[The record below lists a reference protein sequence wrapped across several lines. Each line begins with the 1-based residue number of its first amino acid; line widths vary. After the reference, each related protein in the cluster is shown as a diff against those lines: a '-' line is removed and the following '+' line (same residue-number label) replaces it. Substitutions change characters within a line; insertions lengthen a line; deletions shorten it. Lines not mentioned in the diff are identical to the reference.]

1 MQHPSNTMMLPSSS
15 RIESASSPERACDQ
29 NILTFRQLKA
39 WQKSHQLA
47 LNLYRITASFPRTES
62 YGLTA
67 QIRRAGASIPSNIA
81 EGCGRSGDTELARF
95 CDIARGS
102 ASELEYQLLL
112 ARDLKLIQPDDYEQL
127 VQQATD
133 IKRMLTVFVRKLRAE
148 S

>member
-1 MQHPSNTMMLPSSS
+1 MSK
-15 RIESASSPERACDQ
+15 D
-29 NILTFRQLKA
+29 FRQLKV

-127 VQQATD
+127 VQQTTD
-133 IKRMLTVFVRKLRAE
+133 IKRMLTMFVRKLRAE
-148 S
+148 G